1 MAWTAWADPV
11 DTPTGSASRAG
22 EGGVPARMGVGCRS
36 DNVSVAPS
44 DNVVYWS
51 KPHST
56 APTDSEVK
64 RVGLTR
70 PSGFPAWPNTDP
82 RPALVRL
89 AHVMSLILA
98 AALTLAGVTPT
109 APAAPPELVDDPT
122 PYVNPLIGTSDGG
135 NVFPGAVTLFGMLSF
150 SPENTWGDATRTAAP
165 GGYHHDATRI
175 RGFSLTHM
183 SGTGCAGGSGDIPFF
198 PYAGEVT
205 SSPASDTKDAV
216 YAADFRHADERAE
229 PGHYK
234 VALASGVTADLT
246 ATARTGSARFGYPDG
261 KPASLLIRTANSEV
275 GSTGSRID
283 IDPATRTV
291 SGSVTSGN
299 FCGHLD
305 PEGQRAYY
313 TLHFT
318 ARFDRAFKAT
328 GTWEDDRLTPG
339 SRQASGGTGGFT
351 NAGRPVA
358 GKGAGGYV
366 EFEPGAGP
374 VNVKVGIS
382 YVSRA
387 GAEANLA
394 AENPPDRT
402 FDEVREAARRAWRDR
417 LDAIRVGG
425 GTDAERTTFYTALYH
440 SLLHPNVIS
449 DVDGRYRGAD
459 GKPHRTSR
467 RAQYGTFSGW
477 DVYRD
482 QVQLLTLLEPDTGSD
497 IAQSLY
503 ELARQNGG
511 IWDRWLHGASGTHVM
526 NGDPS
531 PIALAGIHA
540 FGGTDFDLRG
550 ALDSLVR
557 AATVPTQQDLSSAGR
572 PVLSVGQR
580 PSLDQ
585 YLKHHYMPSVSNAWG
600 GAAETL
606 EVSGADFALS
616 QLAAAAGEKGTAA
629 DFAGRSQW
637 WQNNFNLAA
646 DPGGGYIAD
655 RTADGSWVTGFT
667 PATYNGFV
675 EGTAAQYTW
684 MVPHNPAG
692 LFAAMGG
699 REQALARLDAFFRN
713 EDGSWA
719 LTRSG
724 GGKSELDNEPSI
736 NVPYLYA
743 YAGAPYK
750 TQETVR
756 AAMRQLWSTRPG
768 GIPGNDDLGAMSA
781 WYVFAA
787 LGMYPQVPS
796 RAELV
801 LAAPLF
807 PRIEI
812 DRPDGN
818 DITISAEGAAADSPY
833 VHSLK
838 VNGLTSDRPWLPA
851 ALVRDGGRL
860 DYTLS
865 GTPDRT
871 WGAAAEDAPP
881 SFREGEQP
889 YQIGVGPTTATVAPG
904 GSAKV
909 GIKALPM
916 SGGEARFR
924 VETPEGIT
932 ATPAEGRV
940 VEGTQEIVLKAADDL
955 AQGFYDVKV
964 AVTSYT
970 QPVSLTVAAP
980 GSLLAA
986 YNGTGVSDDSGDH
999 TEADFDGGGWSYSRQ
1014 ALAAAGLAGGG
1025 RGTVGGLGFSW
1036 PGSPSGRPDNAV
1048 AAGQTL
1054 QLDEPVGQLA
1064 FVGSAV
1070 FGNQQSKATVTYTDG
1085 TTDTIALSFTDWTLG
1100 GGNGSVQYGNTVVA
1114 RTAYRNIAGAGRDQV
1129 ATYVFAT
1136 KPFTAPGGKEIASV
1150 RLPDHPQLHL
1160 FTLATG

>member
-1 MAWTAWADPV
+1 MAEPP
-11 DTPTGSASRAG
+11 PTGP
-22 EGGVPARMGVGCRS
+22 V
-36 DNVSVAPS
+36 
-44 DNVVYWS
+44 
-51 KPHST
+51 
-56 APTDSEVK
+56 
-64 RVGLTR
+64 
-70 PSGFPAWPNTDP
+70 
-82 RPALVRL
+82 VRL

-98 AALTLAGVTPT
+98 VALTLAGVTPT
-109 APAAPPELVDDPT
+109 GPAAPPELVDDPT
-122 PYVNPLIGTSDGG
+122 PYVDPLIGTGNGG
-135 NVFPGAVTLFGMLSF
+135 NVFPGAVTPFGMLSW

-205 SSPASDTKDAV
+205 TSPASDTGNAV
-216 YAADFRHADERAE
+216 YAADFRHADESAE
-229 PGHYK
+229 PGHYE

-246 ATARTGSARFGYPDG
+246 ATTRTGSARFTYPDD
-261 KPASLLIRTANSEV
+261 KPASLLIRTADSEV
-275 GSTGSRID
+275 GSTGSRIE
-283 IDPATRTV
+283 IDPAGRTV

-305 PEGQRAYY
+305 PEGRRAYY

-318 ARFDRAFKAT
+318 AHFDRAFKAT
-328 GTWEDDRLTPG
+328 GTWEDDRLAPG
-339 SRQASGGTGGFT
+339 SRKASGGTGGFA
-351 NAGRPVA
+351 NGGRPVA

-366 EFEPGAGP
+366 EFAPGAGP

-382 YVSRA
+382 YVSRE

-394 AENPPDRT
+394 AENPSYRT
-402 FDEVREAARRAWRDR
+402 FDDVRRAARGAWRDR

-425 GTDAERTTFYTALYH
+425 GTDAERTTFYSALYH

-459 GKPHRTSR
+459 GEAHTTAR

-503 ELARQNGG
+503 ELAGQNGG
-511 IWDRWLHGASGTHVM
+511 VWDRWLHGASGTHVM

-531 PIALAGIHA
+531 LIALAGIHA
-540 FGGTDFDLRG
+540 FGGTDFDVRG
-550 ALDSLVR
+550 ALASLVK
-557 AATVPTQQDLSSAGR
+557 AATVPTRQDLSSAGR

-580 PSLDQ
+580 PSLDK
-585 YLKHHYMPSVSNAWG
+585 YLKHHYMPSVSHAWG

-606 EVSGADFALS
+606 EMSGADFALS
-616 QLAAAAGEKGTAA
+616 QLAAAAGDKGTAA

-637 WQNNFNLAA
+637 WQNSFNLAA

-655 RTADGSWVTGFT
+655 RNADGSWVTGFT
-667 PATYNGFV
+667 PGTGKGFV

-684 MVPHNPAG
+684 MVQHNPAG

-699 REQALARLDAFFRN
+699 RGRAVARLDGFFHDK
-713 EDGSWA
+713 DGGWA
-719 LTRSG
+719 LTGSG
-724 GGKSELDNEPSI
+724 GEKAELDNEPSI

-781 WYVFAA
+781 WYVFSA

-801 LAAPLF
+801 LASPLF

-812 DRPDGN
+812 DRPGGG
-818 DITISAEGAAADSPY
+818 DITVSAEGAAADAPY
-833 VHSLK
+833 IHSLK
-838 VNGLTSDRPWLPA
+838 VNGRASDRPWLPA
-851 ALVRDGGRL
+851 AFVRDGGRL

-865 GTPDRT
+865 GTPDRA
-871 WGAAAEDAPP
+871 WGIASEDAPP

-889 YQIGVGPTTATVAPG
+889 YQIGVGPTTATLAPG
-904 GSAKV
+904 GSTKV
-909 GIKALPM
+909 GVTALPVG
-916 SGGEARFR
+916 GGEARFR
-924 VETPEGIT
+924 VETPGGIT
-932 ATPAEGRV
+932 ATPAGGRV
-940 VEGTQEIVLKAADDL
+940 VEGTREIVLTADKDIE
-955 AQGFYDVKV
+955 QGFYDVKV
-964 AVTSYT
+964 AVTSYV
-970 QPVSLTVAAP
+970 QPVALTVAAP
-980 GSLLAA
+980 GTLLAA

-1014 ALAAAGLAGGG
+1014 ALAAAGLTPGA
-1025 RGTVGGLGFSW
+1025 RGTVGALAFTW
-1036 PGSPSGRPDNAV
+1036 PDSPSGRPDHAS
-1048 AAGQTL
+1048 AAGQTV
-1054 QLDEPVGQLA
+1054 QLDEPVSQLSL
-1064 FVGSAV
+1064 VGSAV
-1070 FGNQQSKATVTYTDG
+1070 FGDRHSEAIVTYTDG
-1085 TTDTIALSFTDWTLG
+1085 TTDTTDLSFTDWARG
-1100 GGNGSVQYGNTVVA
+1100 GGGGSLGYGNEVVA
-1114 RTAYRNIAGAGRDQV
+1114 EAAYRNIAGGGRDPV

-1136 KPFTAPGGKEIASV
+1136 EPFTAPAGKRIASV
-1150 RLPDHPQLHL
+1150 RLPDDPRLRV
-1160 FTLATG
+1160 FTLAVG

>member
-1 MAWTAWADPV
+1 
-11 DTPTGSASRAG
+11 
-22 EGGVPARMGVGCRS
+22 
-36 DNVSVAPS
+36 
-44 DNVVYWS
+44 
-51 KPHST
+51 
-56 APTDSEVK
+56 
-64 RVGLTR
+64 
-70 PSGFPAWPNTDP
+70 
-82 RPALVRL
+82 
-89 AHVMSLILA
+89 MSLILA
-98 AALTLAGVTPT
+98 AALTLAGATPM
-109 APAAPPELVDDPT
+109 APSAPTAPPELVDDPT
-122 PYVNPLIGTSDGG
+122 PYVDPLIGTSNGG
-135 NVFPGAVTLFGMLSF
+135 NVFPGAVTPFGMFSF

-183 SGTGCAGGSGDIPFF
+183 SGTGCAGGSGDIPLF

-205 SSPASDTKDAV
+205 SSPASDTKDQV
-216 YAADFRHADERAE
+216 YAADFSHTDERAE
-229 PGHYK
+229 PGRYK
-234 VALASGVTADLT
+234 VALSSGVTADLT
-246 ATARTGSARFGYPDG
+246 ATARTGSARFTYPDG

-275 GSTGSRID
+275 GSTGSRVE
-283 IDPATRTV
+283 IDPDARTV

-318 ARFDRAFKAT
+318 AHFDRAFKAT

-339 SRQASGGTGGFT
+339 SRTASGGAGGFA
-351 NAGRPVA
+351 NSGRPVA

-366 EFEPGAGP
+366 EFEPGTGP

-402 FDEVREAARRAWRDR
+402 FDEVRDAAHAAWRDR

-449 DVDGRYRGAD
+449 DADGGYRGAD
-459 GKPHRTSR
+459 GEPHRTSR

-482 QVQLLTLLEPDTGSD
+482 QVQLPTLLEPDTGAD

-531 PIALAGIHA
+531 PTALAGIHA

-550 ALDSLVR
+550 ALDSLVK
-557 AATVPTQQDLSSAGR
+557 AATVPTEKDLSAAGR

-580 PSLDQ
+580 PSLDR
-585 YLKHHYMPSVSNAWG
+585 YLKLHYMPSVSNAWG

-606 EVSGADFALS
+606 EMSGADFAIA
-616 QLAAAAGEKGTAA
+616 QLAAAAGEKGTAEE
-629 DFAGRSQW
+629 FAARSQW

-646 DPGGGYIAD
+646 DPGGGYIANRD
-655 RTADGSWVTGFT
+655 ADGSWVTGFT
-667 PATYNGFV
+667 PATGNGFV

-699 REQALARLDAFFRN
+699 REKARARLDAFFRN
-713 EDGSWA
+713 KDGSWA

-724 GGKSELDNEPSI
+724 GEKSELDNEPSI

-743 YAGAPYK
+743 YAGAPHQ

-756 AAMRQLWSTRPG
+756 AAMRQLWSTEPG
-768 GIPGNDDLGAMSA
+768 GIPGNDDLGAMSS
-781 WYVFAA
+781 WYVFSA
-787 LGMYPQVPS
+787 LGMYPQIPS

-801 LAAPLF
+801 LASPLF

-812 DRPDGN
+812 DRPGGN
-818 DITISAEGAAADSPY
+818 DISINAEGAAADAPY

-838 VNGLTSDRPWLPA
+838 VNGLPSQRPWLPA
-851 ALVRDGGRL
+851 SFVRDGGRL

-865 GTPDRT
+865 GTPAPA
-871 WGAAAEDAPP
+871 WGAAPEDAPP

-889 YQIGVGPTTATVAPG
+889 YQIGVGPTTATLAPG
-904 GSAKV
+904 GTTKIAV
-909 GIKALPM
+909 RALPM
-916 SGGEARFR
+916 SGGGELRFR

-932 ATPAEGRV
+932 ATPSEGTV
-940 VEGTQEIVLKAADDL
+940 VEGTQEITLKAATDIP
-955 AQGFYDVKV
+955 QGFYDVKV
-964 AVTSYT
+964 AVPSYA
-970 QPVSLTVAAP
+970 QSVALTVAAP

-986 YNGTGVSDDSGDH
+986 YNGTGISDDSGDH

-1014 ALAAAGLAGGG
+1014 ALAAAGLTGGE
-1025 RGTVGGLGFSW
+1025 RGAVGGLGFRW
-1036 PGSPSGRPDNAV
+1036 PDSPSGRPDNAT
-1048 AAGQTL
+1048 AAGQIL
-1054 QLDEPVGQLA
+1054 QLGEPARQLS
-1064 FVGSAV
+1064 FIGSAV
-1070 FGNQQSKATVTYTDG
+1070 YGSVRSKAVVTYTDG
-1085 TTDTIALSFTDWTLG
+1085 TTDTIPLSFTDWTIG
-1100 GGNGSVQYGNTVVA
+1100 GGGGGDTVQYGNEVVA
-1114 RTAYRNIAGAGRDQV
+1114 KAAYRNIAGAGRDPV
-1129 ATYVFAT
+1129 ATYVFAA
-1136 KPFTAPGGKEIASV
+1136 KPFTAPEGKRIASV
-1150 RLPDHPQLHL
+1150 RLPDEPRLRV
-1160 FTLATG
+1160 FTLAVGPA